1 MQFIYCVRSDLS
13 KLILGCKSINKQGIL
28 SMVKLI
34 SSSKSGNYNNS
45 SLHLQVSDGL
55 FIPWCSEVLSSSRRD
70 TCSVRSVSSPF
81 VTAAVLSSSDSI
93 VHALWGALYLE
104 WILQSAHSCFQFDT
118 N

>member
-1 MQFIYCVRSDLS
+1 M
-13 KLILGCKSINKQGIL
+13 IL
-28 SMVKLI
+28 SMVKVI

-93 VHALWGALYLE
+93 VHALLGALYLE
-104 WILQSAHSCFQFDT
+104 CNGYYSPHAAVFNLTLIKRILFPVKREILR
-118 N
+118 